1 MSIAASWNLQQAI
14 YSALLADTG
23 LSALVINRIYDD
35 VPQNA
40 TFPYVTL
47 GEVTVREWST
57 ASDVGAEHSLVLHA
71 WSRAHGR
78 KEVKE
83 ILGAI
88 SNVLDQTVLTVIGF
102 QLINLQFVS
111 ADMRREKDGETYHGI
126 IRLRAITEPL

>member
-1 MSIAASWNLQQAI
+1 MTVAASWNLQQAI

-23 LSALVINRIYDD
+23 LSALVASRIYDD
-35 VPQNA
+35 VPQDV

-47 GEVTVREWST
+47 GEVTVREWNT
-57 ASDVGAEHSLVLHA
+57 ASDAGAEHGLVLHA

-83 ILGAI
+83 ILSAI
-88 SNVLDQTVLTVIGF
+88 NNALDQAALAVAGF

-126 IRLRAITEPL
+126 IRFRAVTESL